1 MAKLSRLKQDKL
13 IDQEFSRIM
22 GILSGASGE
31 MLDLARP
38 IVERVAFMT
47 VTLCELE
54 QTIKAKGSTYL
65 FEQGKQRML
74 VENPAQKAYSTL
86 INRYTAT
93 YKLLIDMLPKE
104 QQKEAGDAFE
114 NFVTGRV
121 DE

>member
-1 MAKLSRLKQDKL
+1 
-13 IDQEFSRIM
+13 
-22 GILSGASGE
+22 
-31 MLDLARP
+31 
-38 IVERVAFMT
+38 
-47 VTLCELE
+47 
-54 QTIKAKGSTYL
+54 
-65 FEQGKQRML
+65 ML

-114 NFVTGRV
+114 NFVTGRA